1 MRLPLALASVAWACA
16 VAANAHAQNPD
27 PMDIRGCTAIE
38 SDAQRLACYDQAT
51 GRVNLPVAQK
61 RPVQAAEAGD
71 VFGHD
76 HPGAPADSATG
87 NSEVAVPLSL
97 LDSRWELAPESKLGT
112 FNVRGYKPV
121 YVLPVFASSNQNNQP
136 HSPNPDNNAEGSER
150 LDNIEAKF
158 QLSLKAKIWQGVFG
172 DAGDL
177 WVGYT
182 QSSRWQVYNSTLS
195 RPFRET
201 DYEPE
206 AMLVFDTSYHVLGWE
221 GRLLGIGFNHQSN
234 GRGLP
239 LSRSWNRLIANVGFE
254 RDGWT
259 VMIRPWWRIPEA
271 RRIDDNPDISDYVG
285 RGEVE
290 IVHEWNSQ
298 EFGLT
303 LRDSFRGGSRQHG
316 SMRFG
321 WSFPI
326 AGNLRGYAELF
337 KGYGESLIDYNHNA
351 TYLGVGVSLLDWY

>member
-1 MRLPLALASVAWACA
+1 MRLPLALACVAWACA

-76 HPGAPADSATG
+76 HPGAPAGSGPG

>member
-76 HPGAPADSATG
+76 HPGAPADSGAG
-87 NSEVAVPLSL
+87 NNEVAVPLSL

-136 HSPNPDNNAEGSER
+136 HSPNPDNNTEGSER

>member
-76 HPGAPADSATG
+76 HPGAPADSAPG

-136 HSPNPDNNAEGSER
+136 HSPNPDNNAEGSDR

>member
-112 FNVRGYKPV
+112 FNIRGYKPV